1 MLPQKI
7 FMRGYIIYVI
17 ALIISWLVVEPED
30 IFLPVITLTLIFG
43 VFNIYIFLKTP
54 NVKKQ

>member
-1 MLPQKI
+1 
-7 FMRGYIIYVI
+7 MRGYIIYVI